1 MAAKKTS
8 ALVVGAGSFARYHA
22 SIMLKMGKTV
32 SVAGMVEP
40 AEESRVKM
48 AEKFTEAGRKAPPFY
63 YSIKEFLAANKG
75 PADCALIVSPH
86 KFHAEQIVECLHA
99 GMDVLCEKPMV
110 LNVKEARR
118 AIKARDE
125 TGRLLSV
132 AFPGSFSP
140 AVHKAKELIASGA
153 IGDVMSISGYA
164 NQNWVGLSK
173 GTWRMDS
180 SISGGGFLFDTGS
193 HLINTVVDIAGS
205 DVKDIFVL
213 QDNRGAPV
221 EISSSITGRF
231 KNGIF
236 FSLCGEGNSID
247 CLSSVRIF
255 GTKATLITGMWGERL
270 RIAYNGKPEEDIPC
284 TPSNGTFEQF
294 LKVRDGKLA
303 NPCPPEVG
311 LRFAKLM
318 DLVRAAVAKK

>member
-8 ALVVGAGSFARYHA
+8 VVVVGAGSFARYHA
-22 SIMLKMGKTV
+22 SSILKMDKTV

-40 AEESRVKM
+40 AEVSRARM
-48 AEKFTEAGRKAPPFY
+48 SEKFLEAGKKPPKFFY
-63 YSIKEFLAANKG
+63 TIKEFLAANNG

-110 LNVKEARR
+110 LNVKEAKR
-118 AIKARDE
+118 AIRARDE
-125 TGRLLSV
+125 TGKLLSV

-140 AVHKAKELIASGA
+140 AVRKAKEIIAAGE
-153 IGDVMSISGYA
+153 IGEVMSISGYA
-164 NQNWVGLSK
+164 NQNWTGLSR
-173 GTWRMDS
+173 GTWRMDAR
-180 SISGGGFLFDTGS
+180 ISGGGFLFDTGS
-193 HLINTVVDIAGS
+193 HLINTVVDLAGS
-205 DVKDIFVL
+205 DVRDIFAL
-213 QDNRGAPV
+213 QDNRGEPV
-221 EISSSITGRF
+221 EIATTISGRF
-231 KNGIF
+231 KSGVF

-270 RIAYNGKPEEDIPC
+270 RIAYAGKPEEDIPC
-284 TPSNGTFEQF
+284 EPSHGTFEQF

-318 DLVRAAVAKK
+318 DLIRAAVAKK